1 MSSIDTS
8 RARFHGLDDDQADVL
23 YLVTRWYN
31 SKPFQFGEETLHIAQ
46 HQELPL
52 RDMFDAWGG
61 HDYDDYADAHE
72 RLLERGFLDEDWL
85 CRRKIDWLP
94 TEQGIRA
101 IRDTFKGQVD
111 ELGLRPDWAREEDS
125 GPIFGDP
132 NELLL
137 HRKGVEAA
145 GRRLQGIS
153 WVQRMSWY
161 PAAPGSKESADIKIW
176 LAQHVHDWKVEV
188 LTNTNNADQW
198 EAKWNTFRNGFDN
211 VFWIFEDR
219 STMCSFFNT
228 LHDRGVYDLDG
239 GRFSKPY
246 KNWSAQAVT
255 RKLWRSKDPNDPD
268 AEAGDL
274 AHTITGVVEADM
286 ETFVGWFDE
295 YFAENS
301 PLHPTDR

>member
-1 MSSIDTS
+1 MTVDKS
-8 RARFHGLDDDQADVL
+8 RARFYGLDHEQLAVL
-23 YLVTRWYN
+23 YLVARWYN
-31 SKPFQFGEETLHIAQ
+31 SKSFHIGGEKRHIAQ

-52 RDMFDAWGG
+52 RDMFDAWDGKK
-61 HDYDDYADAHE
+61 YDDCADAHE
-72 RLLERGFLDEDWL
+72 RLLERGFLKEGWL

-94 TEQGIRA
+94 TEKALRA
-101 IRDTFKGQVD
+101 IRYTFKGQVD
-111 ELGLRPDWAREEDS
+111 EANLRPDWASEDDT

-145 GRRLQGIS
+145 GRRLQGVS
-153 WVQRMSWY
+153 WVRRVIWY
-161 PAAPGSKESADIKIW
+161 PGLAGSNESADIKA
-176 LAQHVHDWKVEV
+176 LLPDHVYDWRVEV
-188 LTNTNNADQW
+188 LTNTNNADHW
-198 EAKWNTFRNGFDN
+198 VSKWDRFRREYTN
-211 VFWIFEDR
+211 VFWIFEGR
-219 STMCSFFNT
+219 NTMCSFFNT
-228 LHDRGVYDLDG
+228 LHDRGVYELDG

-255 RKLWRSKDPNDPD
+255 RKLWRGRDPNDPN

-286 ETFVGWFDE
+286 DTFTGWFDE

-301 PLHPTDR
+301 TLHPTDR